1 MRPCPNCGQDV
12 APTSDRFC
20 PHCGAMLPWASA
32 AGSNGTAAAAST
44 PSRQPYQAPQTTY
57 RPQQGAANTTPS
69 YGQPQPQAPYGQP
82 QPQAPYAQPQPQTPY
97 VQPRAP
103 YVQTDPNQGAFL
115 GGVQGGNLPAPLQ
128 RTPTP
133 AAPMGGAGPALNT
146 LLSMGRSVAGS
157 RSTRRSI
164 TPTRIALA
172 IVAVVVAL
180 WLVWTLVHF
189 VLTVLLPIV
198 FVLAVLF
205 LIYQYGIKRR
215 LGRRLP

>member
-69 YGQPQPQAPYGQP
+69 Y
-82 QPQAPYAQPQPQTPY
+82 AQPQPQTPY
-97 VQPRAP
+97 AQPRAP
-103 YVQTDPNQGAFL
+103 YAQTDPNQGAFL

>member
-20 PHCGAMLPWASA
+20 PHCGAMLPWASS

-57 RPQQGAANTTPS
+57 RPQQGTANTTPS
-69 YGQPQPQAPYGQP
+69 YAQPQP
-82 QPQAPYAQPQPQTPY
+82 PYAQPQTPY
-97 VQPRAP
+97 AQPQSP
-103 YVQTDPNQGAFL
+103 YAQEDSNQGTFL

-133 AAPMGGAGPALNT
+133 VAPLGGAGPTLNT
-146 LLSMGRSVAGS
+146 LIGMGRFAAGS